1 MAAALPW
8 LADFN
13 KKMQSYFEQ
22 DFAAALEFAHK
33 LRQAKD
39 MQDFLRIQFEYIQR
53 CLQSFAAQAKDFSD
67 TCTKVASGAIKAP
80 PMYSAE
86 QTMNPNIECTSMST
100 AVGQPQI
107 RQWVRLSLPTGC
119 LANSRRSR

>member
-1 MAAALPW
+1 MSDESEDEKQFFKDLGATAEQAVEEVRSFEVNYFNLIGSMAAALPW

-22 DFAAALEFAHK
+22 DFAAALEFAHE

-39 MQDFLRIQFEYIQR
+39 MQDFLRIQFEYTLG

-80 PMYSAE
+80 PLYSVE
-86 QTMNPNIECTSMST
+86 
-100 AVGQPQI
+100 
-107 RQWVRLSLPTGC
+107 
-119 LANSRRSR
+119 